1 MFGAVVVDPPGLSS
15 VDREHLLV
23 RSEFCLG
30 ARNGPGGAEHG
41 GAQVL
46 DLAPASGGFVEL
58 SFPEAGDYP
67 FVTHV
72 MTDAERGAH
81 GIVRVS

>member
-1 MFGAVVVDPPGLSS
+1 VGGRFDTVFREGAYDL
-15 VDREHLLV
+15 R
-23 RSEFCLG
+23 
-30 ARNGPGGAEHG
+30 PGGVENG

-72 MTDAERGAH
+72 MTDAECGAH